1 MLRLLAFGDH
11 EALMADTPLSQ
22 NVDSTSTE
30 QQLLYVSDNWNK
42 HKLKEG
48 QCKIN
53 ILLSRVFILRKR
65 ISILRQQNHH
75 FCLELTPQK
84 AAQTPWPP
92 PLWE

>member
-1 MLRLLAFGDH
+1 MLCLLAFGDH

-30 QQLLYVSDNWNK
+30 QQLLYVSDNWNN

-53 ILLSRVFILRKR
+53 ILLSRAFILRKR
-65 ISILRQQNHH
+65 ICILPQQNDH
-75 FCLELTPQK
+75 FGRERTPRN
-84 AAQTPWPP
+84 TTGRP
-92 PLWE
+92 PLANIN